1 MINFEGKKKKEKKKI
16 LFERYQLKQEKQK
29 KIGKA
34 SEELMDEDF
43 VLGTLG
49 SDYRFEINVGFYKEL
64 EINI

>member
-1 MINFEGKKKKEKKKI
+1 
-16 LFERYQLKQEKQK
+16 
-29 KIGKA
+29 
-34 SEELMDEDF
+34 MDEDF